1 MYKYGQYQL
10 YSSRVFKLET
20 EMKKRGICMKTIG
33 ILGGMGPLATA
44 DLFKKIITLTDA
56 SKDNEHIY
64 IIVENNTKIP
74 DRTDY
79 IINNG
84 EDPTKHMIK
93 SAIRLEMMGS
103 DVIVMP
109 CNTAHYFYD
118 EIIKYV
124 DIPFIN
130 MIVETAEETKKL
142 YSNKKIGLL
151 ATEGTYRAGIYDR
164 VFTEYGL
171 ELVKPDAEKEKYVM
185 ELIYGIKSGKKNIDL
200 TNFQTVL
207 SEFKKQGAEAFIL
220 GCTEL
225 PVAFEKFNIEEK
237 YIDPT
242 KILACSAIKFA
253 GKNIKI

>member
-1 MYKYGQYQL
+1 
-10 YSSRVFKLET
+10 
-20 EMKKRGICMKTIG
+20 MKTIG

-44 DLFKKIITLTDA
+44 DLFRKIITLTDA
-56 SKDNEHIY
+56 SSDNEHIE

-74 DRTDY
+74 DRTEY

-84 EDPTKHMIK
+84 EDPTRHMIK
-93 SAIRLEMMGS
+93 SAIRLEVIGA

-118 EIIKYV
+118 EIVKYI

-142 YSNKKIGLL
+142 YANKKIGLL
-151 ATEGTYRAGIYDR
+151 ATEGTCRAGIYDR
-164 VFTEYGL
+164 VFNEYDL

-185 ELIYGIKSGKKNIDL
+185 ELIYGVKSGKSDVNL
-200 TNFQTVL
+200 TNFLNVL
-207 SEFKKQGAEAFIL
+207 NELKKQGVEAFIL

-225 PVAFEKFNIEEK
+225 PVAFEMYDINEK